1 MIRALAWLWPKR
13 IAPQM
18 LLVMISS
25 LAVLVI
31 FAVAAITLIRPQGPN
46 AKLSLHAMRAAAAA
60 VRLDEADPAVRQA
73 ILEDVRAD
81 YPELKLTISASAE
94 IDQMTERLPPF
105 WPLAPGAV
113 TKGVE
118 FLGVLLHGDVA
129 DGSGGRPED
138 QANDSRVPQLVFR
151 LSDGTLVESDMLP
164 RDRPPIL
171 GDPLFQLLIFLIIS
185 VSMLLIWALR
195 TLVRPLSDLSKAVTS
210 FGENTTI
217 LAPLA
222 ARGPQEVRD
231 AALAFNRM
239 QQRIHDL
246 IERRTQML
254 AAISHDLRTPLT
266 RLRLRL
272 ELIENEDQRRRSLA
286 DLKVMEAQIDG
297 ALTFLRQGRTG
308 EASVCID
315 VPSLLQGIRDEYED
329 AGHVIGLEAEGDI
342 KVLARPSELV
352 RAVEN
357 LAGNAL
363 RYAADGQGEVT
374 VMLTSRD
381 GSAVI
386 DVIDHGPGI
395 SSSEKE
401 RMLLPF
407 VRGDSARSIGSEA
420 GTGFGLG
427 LSTTLSIVEAHGGQ
441 LELLDT
447 PGGGLTAR
455 ITLPL
460 APAAPE

>member
-1 MIRALAWLWPKR
+1 
-13 IAPQM
+13 M

-31 FAVAAITLIRPQGPN
+31 FAVTAVMLVRPQGPN

-60 VRLDEADPAVRQA
+60 IRIDETDPASRHA
-73 ILEDVRAD
+73 ILEEIRAD
-81 YPELKLTISASAE
+81 YPDLKLNLSHTMAH
-94 IDQMTERLPPF
+94 DQMVERLPPF
-105 WPLAPGAV
+105 WPLAPGRV
-113 TKGVE
+113 NQNVE
-118 FLGVLLHGDVA
+118 FLGVLMHA
-129 DGSGGRPED
+129 DKTGEARKSLEEAEDSGE
-138 QANDSRVPQLVFR
+138 APQLVFR

-171 GDPLFQLLIFLIIS
+171 GDPLFQLLIFLVIS
-185 VSMLLIWALR
+185 VTMLLVWAMR
-195 TLVRPLSDLSKAVTS
+195 TLVRPLSDLSQAVTS

-272 ELIENEDQRRRSLA
+272 ELIEDAGQRTKSLA

-297 ALTFLRQGRTG
+297 ALTFLKQGRTG
-308 EASVCID
+308 EVSVCID
-315 VPSLLQGIRDEYED
+315 LPSLLKGIQDEYED
-329 AGHVIGLEAEGDI
+329 AGQMIGLEAEGDI
-342 KVLARPSELV
+342 KVFARPSELV
-352 RAVEN
+352 RAIEN
-357 LAGNAL
+357 LTGNAL
-363 RYAADGQGEVT
+363 RYGAEGTVT
-374 VMLTSRD
+374 VRLTSRD
-381 GSAVI
+381 GKACI
-386 DVIDHGPGI
+386 DVVDHGPGI
-395 SSSEKE
+395 GATEKE

-427 LSTTLSIVEAHGGQ
+427 LATTLSIVEAHGGA

-455 ITLPL
+455 ILLPL
-460 APAAPE
+460 VAAVPE

>member
-1 MIRALAWLWPKR
+1 
-13 IAPQM
+13 
-18 LLVMISS
+18 
-25 LAVLVI
+25 
-31 FAVAAITLIRPQGPN
+31 
-46 AKLSLHAMRAAAAA
+46 
-60 VRLDEADPAVRQA
+60 
-73 ILEDVRAD
+73 
-81 YPELKLTISASAE
+81 
-94 IDQMTERLPPF
+94 
-105 WPLAPGAV
+105 
-113 TKGVE
+113 
-118 FLGVLLHGDVA
+118 
-129 DGSGGRPED
+129 
-138 QANDSRVPQLVFR
+138 
-151 LSDGTLVESDMLP
+151 
-164 RDRPPIL
+164 
-171 GDPLFQLLIFLIIS
+171 
-185 VSMLLIWALR
+185 
-195 TLVRPLSDLSKAVTS
+195 
-210 FGENTTI
+210 
-217 LAPLA
+217 
-222 ARGPQEVRD
+222 
-231 AALAFNRM
+231 
-239 QQRIHDL
+239 
-246 IERRTQML
+246 
-254 AAISHDLRTPLT
+254 
-266 RLRLRL
+266 
-272 ELIENEDQRRRSLA
+272 
-286 DLKVMEAQIDG
+286 MEAQIDG

-381 GSAVI
+381 GRAVI

>member
-31 FAVAAITLIRPQGPN
+31 FAIAAINLVRPQGPN
-46 AKLSLHAMRAAAAA
+46 AKLSLHAMRAAVAA
-60 VRLDEADPAVRQA
+60 VRLDEAEPASRAA
-73 ILEDVRAD
+73 ILEEIKAD
-81 YPELKLTISASAE
+81 YPDLKLKMAPTMAY
-94 IDQMTERLPPF
+94 DQMAERLPPF
-105 WPLAPGAV
+105 WPLAPGTV
-113 TKGVE
+113 NERVE
-118 FLGVLLHGDVA
+118 FLGVLMNGDKDA
-129 DGSGGRPED
+129 ERGEKKASPGDGGKAPD
-138 QANDSRVPQLVFR
+138 LVFR
-151 LSDGTLVESDMLP
+151 LSDGSLVESDMLP

-185 VSMLLIWALR
+185 VTMLLIWALR
-195 TLVRPLSDLSKAVTS
+195 TLVRPLSDLSQAVRS

-231 AALAFNRM
+231 AAIAFNRM

-272 ELIENEDQRRRSLA
+272 ELIEDAGQRMKSLA
-286 DLKVMEAQIDG
+286 DLKVMEGQIDG
-297 ALTFLRQGRTG
+297 ALTFLKQGRTG
-308 EASVCID
+308 EASVCMD
-315 VPSLLQGIRDEYED
+315 LPSLLKGIQDEYED

-342 KVLARPSELV
+342 KVFARPSELV
-352 RAVEN
+352 RAIEN
-357 LAGNAL
+357 LTGNAL
-363 RYAADGQGEVT
+363 RYGAGGLVT
-374 VMLTSRD
+374 VRLTAQ
-381 GSAVI
+381 GGKACI

-395 SSSEKE
+395 GASEKE

-427 LSTTLSIVEAHGGQ
+427 LATTLSIVEAHGGT

-455 ITLPL
+455 ILLPL
-460 APAAPE
+460 EAAMPE